1 MAYESWTSTRRH
13 NPAATRDLAT
23 QRAVYAAVVSLLEFV
38 FGFVFLYFLVCFWF
52 CLFVFCVSAFGS
64 FAFLICVSPSAYWIL
79 LSTFGGFVI
88 LFPAFGSFILSL
100 RSSLAPLKPRSAR
113 CFCLRQFYCFNFNS
127 CLRQSLRSFLP
138 SAVLN
143 FSLRSKF
150 TYQNGPPWTNPCP
163 KRHHHH
169 AHPTRHTYRQ

>member
-38 FGFVFLYFLVCFWF
+38 FGFVFLYFVVCFWF

-64 FAFLICVSPSAYWIL
+64 FAFLICVLPSAYWI
-79 LSTFGGFVI
+79 F
-88 LFPAFGSFILSL
+88 AFYL
-100 RSSLAPLKPRSAR
+100 RRFCYSISCLRQFYPFASLKPRSAR
-113 CFCLRQFYCFNFNS
+113 CFCLRQFYCFNFKS

-150 TYQNGPPWTNPCP
+150 TNQNDPPWTNPCP